1 MTIRVGINGFGRI
14 GRCVARLCAESPD
27 VEIVAVND
35 ILDDPENLAYL
46 YNYDSTYGRAEKK
59 ATRVNGN
66 GTLAIE
72 DKEFQLYAER
82 DIANVPW
89 DRNGVDIV
97 IDSSGVRTNVAGCQ
111 KLVAKDK
118 VKKAVVTHLP
128 DGDIDRAL
136 IMGVNDGDYDPDSD
150 HVVSSVICDANA
162 IAHVLAV
169 FEEKFGIEGG
179 FITTL
184 HPWLAYQNLV
194 DRGVSSQSNPGHFW
208 KDYSLGRASIGT
220 MIPKETTAINALRPV
235 MADVVD
241 KVHAF
246 SYRVPTGIVASAD
259 LTLKLKD
266 NPGLDAIVQSLETYA
281 DNSPYVSV
289 NYESLTAI
297 DYLATPWSAI
307 IDMQWTA
314 LCDDMVKVVLWY
326 DNEWGYSNRVVDVV
340 RHVAN

>member
-1 MTIRVGINGFGRI
+1 
-14 GRCVARLCAESPD
+14 
-27 VEIVAVND
+27 
-35 ILDDPENLAYL
+35 
-46 YNYDSTYGRAEKK
+46 
-59 ATRVNGN
+59 
-66 GTLAIE
+66 
-72 DKEFQLYAER
+72 
-82 DIANVPW
+82 
-89 DRNGVDIV
+89 
-97 IDSSGVRTNVAGCQ
+97 
-111 KLVAKDK
+111 
-118 VKKAVVTHLP
+118 
-128 DGDIDRAL
+128 
-136 IMGVNDGDYDPDSD
+136 
-150 HVVSSVICDANA
+150 
-162 IAHVLAV
+162 
-169 FEEKFGIEGG
+169 
-179 FITTL
+179 
-184 HPWLAYQNLV
+184 
-194 DRGVSSQSNPGHFW
+194 
-208 KDYSLGRASIGT
+208 
-220 MIPKETTAINALRPV
+220 